1 MDSIYDSVIQ
11 IPSRIYKKDTH
22 QNFDEICYIDIIFD
36 SSRLGELYKKP
47 ALASQLLNRKMLRVA
62 RKIKEF
68 ERCTDENPKDRSIPN
83 NQAGIQGRFCF
94 CRSCLLSGL
103 VSGNSPRCYAGY
115 RGMG

>member
-1 MDSIYDSVIQ
+1 L
-11 IPSRIYKKDTH
+11 H
-22 QNFDEICYIDIIFD
+22 IDISFD
-36 SSRLGELYKKP
+36 SSRLGELSKKS

-94 CRSCLLSGL
+94 CRACLIIDV
-103 VSGNSPRCYAGY
+103 VSGSGPRCYAGY